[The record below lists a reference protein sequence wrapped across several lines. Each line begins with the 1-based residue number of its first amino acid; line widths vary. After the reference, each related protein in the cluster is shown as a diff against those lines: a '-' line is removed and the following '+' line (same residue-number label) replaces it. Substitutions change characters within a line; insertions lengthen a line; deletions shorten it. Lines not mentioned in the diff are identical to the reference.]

1 MQPAT
6 SNAFLRSLTSIL
18 STRFPISSAGDPFVS
33 AASQPYIHSVISLLT
48 FSPQISVSPAPLEH
62 VSLTDTYIPYL
73 TAAQITPLR
82 VIQSLLP
89 LLRTSPRDKGNK
101 SIIVCLPATEARVGI
116 PFTSVQSMV
125 VAGTLRGVE
134 VLRREINLAALTDNS
149 ASMKN
154 IQVVVVEIGALKHD
168 NASSPSDVAE
178 EYSTRD
184 LSNAMEDWTPSEKM
198 SYGPAFA
205 AIAHES
211 PPQESRCQS
220 LLSMLKHCNRFGVP
234 RQPTDVSV
242 LVDRIVDIISDGKFG
257 PNFFGLGF
265 MWRKA
270 QRLCR
275 GKRFSVGAGGRWT
288 DLLVVQQWLILYKPR
303 HI

>member
-1 MQPAT
+1 M
-6 SNAFLRSLTSIL
+6 TSIL

-33 AASQPYIHSVISLLT
+33 TASQPYIHSVISLLT
-48 FSPQISVSPAPLEH
+48 FSPQISVTPAPLEH
-62 VSLTDTYIPYL
+62 VSLTDTYVPYL

-125 VAGTLRGVE
+125 VASTLRGVE

-154 IQVVVVEIGALKHD
+154 IQVVVVEIGALKHG
-168 NASSPSDVAE
+168 NASSPSVVTE
-178 EYSTRD
+178 GYSTGD
-184 LSNAMEDWTPSEKM
+184 LSSAMGDWTASEKA

-205 AIAHES
+205 AIAHDS
-211 PPQESRCQS
+211 PVRKSCYQ
-220 LLSMLKHCNRFGVP
+220 LLSSIFKNGNHFGVP

-242 LVDRIVDIISDGKFG
+242 FVDRIVDVVSDGKYG
-257 PNFFGLGF
+257 PNLFGFGF
-265 MWRKA
+265 VWRKA
-270 QRLCR
+270 QRLVR
-275 GKRFSVGAGGRWT
+275 GERLSVGAGGRWT
-288 DLLVVQQWLILYKPR
+288 TFLLR
-303 HI
+303 NNG